1 MATTKNIGQILVDK
15 AKELDPTYKPD
26 KFNDMGEAAQIILDN
41 MGRGETDA
49 IELNLNDGSWE
60 MQENSDGTTFT
71 KTCSDEETASLSVNN
86 VRLAGTVQLWGIDI
100 DTSTF
105 GIFDLMHANEL
116 LNAWNQK
123 TFICIFGNLTVTI
136 NTFFKQLSVTF
147 LNKTLDYNRQSLS
160 VNFTPVKTTA
170 EHYYQVYI
178 IGTQY
183 SNNVNYIDSVQF
195 RYPLDKNQEL
205 VFPVIQKSGSDANK
219 NIVSTVYNGHIY
231 EIHFSKDNPG
241 SPNPGSSEPSDKDN
255 KLIIRH
261 MDGTVDN
268 DAIGENN
275 IKGHVEL
282 HGYTLFTD

>member
-41 MGRGETDA
+41 MGSGETDA

-60 MQENSDGTTFT
+60 MQENSDGIVYT
-71 KTCSDEETASLSVNN
+71 KTCSDEESASLLVNN
-86 VRLAGTVQLWGIDI
+86 VRLAGTVQLWGVDI

-105 GIFDLMHANEL
+105 GIFDSMHVNEF

-123 TFICIFGNLTVTI
+123 TFRCIFGNLTVTI

-147 LNKTLDYNRQSLS
+147 LNKTLDYNRESLE
-160 VNFTPVKTTA
+160 VRFTPVKTTA
-170 EHYYQVYI
+170 EHYYKAYI
-178 IGTQY
+178 VGTKY
-183 SNNVNYIDSVQF
+183 SGNVNYIDSVQF
-195 RYPLDKNQEL
+195 RYPLGSNQWL
-205 VFPVIQKSGSDANK
+205 VFPVIQRLGSDAIK
-219 NIVSTVYNGHIY
+219 NIVSTVYNGRIY

-241 SPNPGSSEPSDKDN
+241 DGEPIDKDN
-255 KLIIRH
+255 KLIIRRI
-261 MDGTVDN
+261 DGTVDN
-268 DAIGENN
+268 DAIGANTIYGN
-275 IKGHVEL
+275 VEL